1 LEERAMA
8 TKGGVS
14 ILIVEDEQELRS
26 LFSLILEMEGFSVLQ
41 AEDGEKGLE
50 ILRTH
55 PGSIRM
61 MITDLNLPK
70 IGGVDLINQA
80 RALNP
85 AVKIVG
91 TSGMSGAAVRE
102 MVMKAGADD
111 FIPKPFQ
118 AKDAIRK
125 LKAMLGEP

>member
-1 LEERAMA
+1 LEEWAMA

-41 AEDGEKGLE
+41 AEDGERGLE

>member
-1 LEERAMA
+1 LEEREMA
-8 TKGGVS
+8 IKGGTS
-14 ILIVEDEQELRS
+14 ILIVEDEQELRN

-41 AEDGEKGLE
+41 AADGEKGLE
-50 ILRTH
+50 LLRSH

-70 IGGVDLINQA
+70 IGGVDLISQA

-85 AVKIVG
+85 TVKIVG
-91 TSGMSGAAVRE
+91 TSGMSGSAVRD

-118 AKDAIRK
+118 AQDAIRK
-125 LKAMLGEP
+125 LKAMLGQ